1 MDLEK
6 LYVRAA
12 RAAAR
17 HRRHVADLPV
27 AGTASRE
34 DAWEAFGGRLPEGPT
49 SPGKVLDELLAAADG
64 HLVGTVGPRYF
75 GFVIGGSTPA
85 ATAAD
90 MLAVGWDQNA
100 FNPLM
105 SPAAEAAERA
115 AGAWVKDL
123 LGLPGGASVG
133 FVTGAQAANTVGIAC
148 GRHRVLEQAGYDVET
163 DGLIG
168 APRVRVVS
176 GFERHAT
183 IDRSLRLLG
192 LGTASLVGVLTDD
205 HGAIDVD
212 DLASVLATEPERPTI
227 LCLQA
232 GNVNTGASDDFSR
245 AVPMAKEAGAW
256 VHVDGAFGLWAA
268 AARGRRHLVAGVE
281 AADSWAT
288 DAHKWL
294 NVPYDSGL
302 AIVADAEVHGR
313 SMAYS
318 AAYLA
323 GSGRGD
329 YSLGDLVPDSSR
341 RARGFAVW
349 AALRELGRSGVADLV
364 ERCSMLAARMADRLE
379 AGGATIANDVVLNQV
394 LAGFGTGD
402 ELGST
407 TDEIVAEVQREGT
420 CWLGATTW
428 HDQRLIRI
436 SVSNA
441 TTTEADIDRSADA
454 ILAAADSVGRGGPKA
469 RHETR

>member
-1 MDLEK
+1 VSDLED
-6 LYVRAA
+6 LFVRVA
-12 RAAAR
+12 RVAAR
-17 HRRHVADLPV
+17 HRETVGDRPV

-34 DAWEAFGGRLPEGPT
+34 DAWAAFGGRLPDDPT
-49 SPGKVLDELLAAADG
+49 PADQVVDELLAAADG
-64 HLVGTVGPRYF
+64 HLVGSVGPRYF
-75 GFVIGGSTPA
+75 GFVTGGSMPA

-90 MLAVGWDQNA
+90 LLAVGWDQNT

-115 AGAWVKDL
+115 AGGWVTDL
-123 LGLPGGASVG
+123 LGLPRRASVG
-133 FVTGAQAANTVGIAC
+133 FVTGAQAANTVGLAC
-148 GRHRVLEQAGYDVET
+148 GRHRVLEEAGYDVET

-168 APRVRVVS
+168 APRLRVVT

-183 IDRSLRLLG
+183 VDRSLRLLG
-192 LGTASLVGVLTDD
+192 LGTSSMVPVLTDD
-205 HGAIDVD
+205 QGVIDVE
-212 DLASVLATEPERPTI
+212 DLEKVLSQEPDRPTI
-227 LCLQA
+227 VCLQA
-232 GNVNTGASDDFSR
+232 GNVNTGASDDFAR
-245 AVPMAKEAGAW
+245 AIPLAKEAGAW

-268 AARGRRHLVAGVE
+268 AAPGRAHLVAGVE
-281 AADSWAT
+281 RADSWAT

-302 AIVADAEVHGR
+302 AIVADPDVHGR

-323 GSGRGD
+323 GSGRD
-329 YSLGDLVPDSSR
+329 EYSLGDLVPDSSR

-364 ERCSMLAARMADRLE
+364 ERCCLLAGRMAERL
-379 AGGATIANDVVLNQV
+379 ADGGATIANDVVLNQV
-394 LAGFGTGD
+394 LVGFGAGD
-402 ELGST
+402 ELGSR
-407 TDEIVAEVQREGT
+407 TDDIVAAVQREGT

-441 TTTEADIDRSADA
+441 TTTEDDIDRSAAA
-454 ILAAADSVGRGGPKA
+454 ILAAAVRVG
-469 RHETR
+469 

>member
-1 MDLEK
+1 
-6 LYVRAA
+6 
-12 RAAAR
+12 
-17 HRRHVADLPV
+17 
-27 AGTASRE
+27 
-34 DAWEAFGGRLPEGPT
+34 
-49 SPGKVLDELLAAADG
+49 
-64 HLVGTVGPRYF
+64 
-75 GFVIGGSTPA
+75 
-85 ATAAD
+85 

-115 AGAWVKDL
+115 AGGWVKDL

-148 GRHRVLEQAGYDVET
+148 GRHRVLEQAGWDVET

-232 GNVNTGASDDFSR
+232 GNVNTGASDDFAR
-245 AVPMAKEAGAW
+245 AVPHGQGGRRVGARRRRLRAL
-256 VHVDGAFGLWAA
+256 GGRRARIAA
-268 AARGRRHLVAGVE
+268 TWSPVWRPPTRGRPMR
-281 AADSWAT
+281 
-288 DAHKWL
+288 HKWL

-302 AIVADAEVHGR
+302 AIVADPEVHGR

-364 ERCSMLAARMADRLE
+364 ERCSVLAARMADRLA

-394 LAGFGTGD
+394 LVGFGTGRR
-402 ELGST
+402 
-407 TDEIVAEVQREGT
+407 A
-420 CWLGATTW
+420 
-428 HDQRLIRI
+428 
-436 SVSNA
+436 
-441 TTTEADIDRSADA
+441 
-454 ILAAADSVGRGGPKA
+454 GRGP
-469 RHETR
+469 TRSSPRSSAKVRAGSAPPPGTTSA

>member
-1 MDLEK
+1 VTAPDDLEK
-6 LYVRAA
+6 LFVRAA
-12 RAAAR
+12 RVGAE
-17 HRRHVADLPV
+17 HRRTVRDRPV

-34 DAWEAFGGRLPEGPT
+34 DAWAAFAGPLPDGPT
-49 SPGKVLDELLAAADG
+49 PAGEVIDDLLAAADG

-85 ATAAD
+85 AAAAD
-90 MLAVGWDQNA
+90 LLAVGWDQNA

-115 AGAWVKDL
+115 AGGWVLDL
-123 LGLPGGASVG
+123 LGLPAGASVG

-148 GRHRVLEQAGYDVET
+148 GRHQVLEQAGWDVEA

-168 APRVRVVS
+168 APRVRVVT

-183 IDRSLRLLG
+183 VDRSLRLLG
-192 LGTASLVGVLTDD
+192 LGTASLVPVLTDD
-205 HGAIDVD
+205 QGTIDLEDLERALGA
-212 DLASVLATEPERPTI
+212 EPDRPTI
-227 LCLQA
+227 VCLQA
-232 GNVNTGASDDFSR
+232 GNVNTGASDLFAQ
-245 AVPMAKEAGAW
+245 AVPLAKEAGAW

-268 AARGRRHLVAGVE
+268 AAPGRAHLVAGVE
-281 AADSWAT
+281 EADSWAT

-302 AIVADAEVHGR
+302 AIVADPQVHGR
-313 SMAYS
+313 TMAYS

-323 GSGRGD
+323 GSGRD
-329 YSLGDLVPDSSR
+329 DFSLGDLVLDSSR

-364 ERCSMLAARMADRLE
+364 ERCCMLAARMADRLA
-379 AGGATIANDVVLNQV
+379 AGGATIANDVMLNQV
-394 LAGFGTGD
+394 LVGFGDLSNT
-402 ELGST
+402 E
-407 TDEIVAEVQREGT
+407 EIVAEVQRDGT

-428 HDQRLIRI
+428 HDQRLIRV

-441 TTTEADIDRSADA
+441 TTTEADIDASADA
-454 ILAAADSVGRGGPKA
+454 ILAAAARVGGIPG
-469 RHETR
+469 